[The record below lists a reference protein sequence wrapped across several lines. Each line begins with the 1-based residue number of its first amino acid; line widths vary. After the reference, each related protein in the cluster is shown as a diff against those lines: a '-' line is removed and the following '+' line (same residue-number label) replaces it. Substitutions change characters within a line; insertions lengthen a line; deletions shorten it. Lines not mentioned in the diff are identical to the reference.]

1 MSEYM
6 YVCASFYEAGLYIYL
21 GDNYHVMR
29 SQGRGPGG
37 RGGTAQVVGV
47 SMKERHLVVYLATY
61 KRNMD
66 TLCHYKHV
74 IV

>member
-1 MSEYM
+1 M
-6 YVCASFYEAGLYIYL
+6 CIFCEAGLYNYYL

-29 SQGRGPGG
+29 GQGE
-37 RGGTAQVVGV
+37 GTVQVVGV